1 MLCSCVR
8 RLCLCLH
15 AQDEDVNVSWDRAYQ
30 LVEVVSRD
38 LRARLAH
45 LLSRKNVMM
54 IPYEEFHAIFSSC
67 TKLFRTWD
75 EHVGAFREL
84 ARELFKRRGDGA
96 FRTKTLKS
104 SRRMEIDHALLQQR
118 IEEVGSFRRNH
129 QKLCVVFKHVLVK
142 SRRVGNDDA
151 SGTGGNAMNDVELA
165 YENFSSIDV
174 LDTSEEATCLGICK
188 A

>member
-1 MLCSCVR
+1 MKTSVYP
-8 RLCLCLH
+8 
-15 AQDEDVNVSWDRAYQ
+15 VDRAYQ
-30 LVEVVSRD
+30 LVEVVRGIC
-38 LRARLAH
+38 ARLAH
-45 LLSRKNVMM
+45 LLSRKCEM

-174 LDTSEEATCLGICK
+174 LDTSEEGNLSWESAKRSYESASIVWSPDRK
-188 A
+188 S